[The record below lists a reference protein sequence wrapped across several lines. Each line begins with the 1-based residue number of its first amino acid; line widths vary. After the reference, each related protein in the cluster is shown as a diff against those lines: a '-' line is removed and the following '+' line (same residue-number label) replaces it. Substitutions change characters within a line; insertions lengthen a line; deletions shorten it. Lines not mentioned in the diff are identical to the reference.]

1 MSAILQ
7 LVNQLP
13 DRSTVPQSEEEQFGN
28 LMSSEVSPEQKLAC
42 ALTWILQLQN
52 DLESVRSR
60 LAQAER
66 DLMLKDALLRNA
78 VVRERELRRQITPPC
93 ASQLTGLTGV

>member
-13 DRSTVPQSEEEQFGN
+13 DRSTVPQSEEEQFGS

-42 ALTWILQLQN
+42 ALAWILRLQN
-52 DLESVRSR
+52 DNESLHAR
-60 LAQAER
+60 LAQTDR
-66 DLMLKDALLRNA
+66 NLMLKDALLRNA
-78 VVRERELRRQITPPC
+78 AVRERELRRQLTSDC
-93 ASQLTGLTGV
+93 TTQLAELTGV